1 VATVEELRDV
11 LNTVEDPELGMGI
24 VDLGL
29 VYDVEID
36 GSTARVTHTL
46 TSMGCP
52 VGPYI
57 QEQIAEV
64 AGGVEGIDDVKVD
77 LVWTPASRLVPCS
90 LRRGGRGERVVGWRS
105 LRATARSSASG

>member
-1 VATVEELRDV
+1 VTRARRRALPYDARVPTAEELRDA

-29 VYDVEID
+29 VYDVEVE
-36 GSTARVTHTL
+36 GSTARVTQTL

-57 QEQIAEV
+57 QEQISDV
-64 AGGVEGIDDVKVD
+64 ARGVEGIDEVEVE
-77 LVWTPASRLVPCS
+77 LVWTPPWSPDLMSEDAKFVL
-90 LRRGGRGERVVGWRS
+90 GF
-105 LRATARSSASG
+105 